1 MAGRKTP
8 LQGKYQGSRT
18 EVRPHFIDE
27 MGWELFNAH
36 VHEGRSFVQLALHR
50 NLSVFKVREIVRRVD
65 RDLQLA
71 RPNEPESN
79 EVVEDSP
86 LEDLNLSTRA
96 RNALREMGFD
106 TVRSLLERD
115 FTLVCR
121 RLGRIGKEEILS
133 ALAAHGFHRLANS
146 ARDPDANIEQIQ
158 RHVAML
164 RAHIER
170 SHQKWL
176 RRVERIENRLRITNG
191 H

>member
-8 LQGKYQGSRT
+8 LQGKYLGNPI
-18 EVRPHFIDE
+18 EARPHFIDE
-27 MGWELFNAH
+27 MGWELFKAH
-36 VHEGRSFVQLALHR
+36 VQEGRSFVQLALDH
-50 NLSVFKVREIVRRVD
+50 NLSVFKVREIVWRVD
-65 RDLQLA
+65 RGLQLA
-71 RPNEPESN
+71 RPDEPGAN
-79 EVVEDSP
+79 EVVESSP

-106 TVRSLLERD
+106 TVGSLLERD

-133 ALAAHGFHRLANS
+133 ALAAHGFHPLSSGA
-146 ARDPDANIEQIQ
+146 ADPGSNIEQVR

-176 RRVERIENRLRITNG
+176 RRVERIESRLRPTNG

>member
-1 MAGRKTP
+1 MAGRKTL
-8 LQGKYQGSRT
+8 LQGKYQGSLN
-18 EVRPHFIDE
+18 EPRPHFVDE
-27 MGWELFNAH
+27 MGWELFKAH
-36 VHEGRSFVQLALHR
+36 VREGRSFVQLALDH
-50 NLSVFKVREIVRRVD
+50 NLTVFKAREIVWRVD

-71 RPNEPESN
+71 RPNQPGSN
-79 EVVEDSP
+79 KVVEGSP

-133 ALAAHGFHRLANS
+133 ALAAHGFHS
-146 ARDPDANIEQIQ
+146 ASSGGPDSDSNMEQIR
-158 RHVAML
+158 RHIAML

-176 RRVERIENRLRITNG
+176 RRVERIESRLRATNE

>member
-1 MAGRKTP
+1 M
-8 LQGKYQGSRT
+8 
-18 EVRPHFIDE
+18 V
-27 MGWELFNAH
+27 W
-36 VHEGRSFVQLALHR
+36 
-50 NLSVFKVREIVRRVD
+50 RVD

-71 RPNEPESN
+71 RPNGPGSN
-79 EVVEDSP
+79 EVVEGSP

-133 ALAAHGFHRLANS
+133 ALAAHGFRPISNGAP
-146 ARDPDANIEQIQ
+146 DPESNIEQLR
-158 RHVAML
+158 RHLAIL

-176 RRVERIENRLRITNG
+176 RRVERIESRLRVTIG
-191 H
+191 K

>member
-8 LQGKYQGSRT
+8 LQGKYQGSLT
-18 EVRPHFIDE
+18 ELRPHFIDE
-27 MGWELFNAH
+27 MGWELFKAH
-36 VHEGRSFVQLALHR
+36 IQEGRSLVQLALEYK
-50 NLSVFKVREIVRRVD
+50 LSVFKVREIVWRVD

-71 RPNEPESN
+71 RPNEPGCN
-79 EVVEDSP
+79 EVVDGSP

-133 ALAAHGFHRLANS
+133 ALSAHGFHRLTGS
-146 ARDPDANIEQIQ
+146 GSDPDSNIEQVR

-176 RRVERIENRLRITNG
+176 RRVERIENRLRATNRN
-191 H
+191 

>member
-8 LQGKYQGSRT
+8 LQGKYQGSLT
-18 EVRPHFIDE
+18 EARPHFIDE
-27 MGWELFNAH
+27 MGWELFKAH
-36 VHEGRSFVQLALHR
+36 VQEGRSFVQLALDHD
-50 NLSVFKVREIVRRVD
+50 LSVFKVREIVWCVD
-65 RDLQLA
+65 RDMQLA
-71 RPNEPESN
+71 RPNEPGSN
-79 EVVEDSP
+79 EVVEGSP

-133 ALAAHGFHRLANS
+133 ALAAHGFHRLPS
-146 ARDPDANIEQIQ
+146 GSPDPDANIEQV
-158 RHVAML
+158 RRRVAML

-176 RRVERIENRLRITNG
+176 RRVERIENRLRVTNG
-191 H
+191 D